1 MCGKHDNRD
10 ERIGTVRR
18 GPDHA
23 CEINA
28 IERLHHPV
36 RQHGIGRKVLQFV
49 IGLAAFLR
57 RLDVAGTE
65 GIKHI
70 PDQGAH
76 RRIVFEEQDV
86 QLLKAVCQARVNRP
100 LDNRSAAF
108 ETGGRV
114 LRRRF
119 WTGLSVRLLC
129 LNKR

>member
-1 MCGKHDNRD
+1 MCGKHDDRD

-36 RQHGIGRKVLQFV
+36 CQHEFGRKVPQFG

-57 RLDVAGTE
+57 RLDVADIE
-65 GIKHI
+65 GLKHI

-76 RRIVFEEQDV
+76 RRIVFDEQNV
-86 QLLKAVCQARVNRP
+86 QLFKVVCHDRFNQP
-100 LDNRSAAF
+100 LDSRSAAC

-114 LRRRF
+114 LRGRF
-119 WTGLSVRLLC
+119 WTGRSVRLLC